1 MDIEQLLDSRRQ
13 VRVFDDVKIPDYSVI
28 QSLLDKTHKLV
39 PSKQNLM
46 PYKVIV
52 LGPECKKEKQI

>member
-28 QSLLDKTHKLV
+28 QSLLD
-39 PSKQNLM
+39 N
-46 PYKVIV
+46 
-52 LGPECKKEKQI
+52 